1 MDNTENNKSLIEQAG
16 ADLFNFAIDRA
27 DIKTLIAHLHEEA
40 ECKPATVEY
49 ELQILKIISVGWS
62 VSFHLANSPSK
73 DELAEVFWKAI
84 HGFSGNL
91 SETTTLMTGHDID
104 YFQILKDRLDMYVA
118 ALTEKTDAAEPAAVI
133 GPEFAR
139 ACGSIDDIFTVM
151 TGSRM
156 FIATVD
162 SVKEYLE
169 TIKLL

>member
-27 DIKTLIAHLHEEA
+27 DIKTLIAHLHEET

-62 VSFHLANSPSK
+62 VSFHLESSPFK

-91 SETTTLMTGHDID
+91 SETTTLMTGRLGISSSFGASTQAYEEAFERGCN
-104 YFQILKDRLDMYVA
+104 YF
-118 ALTEKTDAAEPAAVI
+118 TW
-133 GPEFAR
+133 GP
-139 ACGSIDDIFTVM
+139 
-151 TGSRM
+151 
-156 FIATVD
+156 
-162 SVKEYLE
+162 
-169 TIKLL
+169 